1 MAHYYHKIYSPWE
14 RTDVK
19 SKTVNTEVF
28 SDEYVEMLQNIN
40 WIRTEKVDGMNVNLY
55 YDGNHIQF
63 LGHTDKTQFD
73 KEVKDFLDSLITP
86 EREQIL
92 EQIFGEKEVFIC
104 GELIGPKIQNNLYNL
119 KEYRFYV
126 FDVFCKTTDTYWDF
140 KYVKDI
146 AEKLGFY
153 LVPYLLVGTLGE
165 TKNWCISIPAPCSS
179 ISENIE
185 IEGIVIKPEHEL
197 KKANGERIIYKVK
210 ICDLL
215 GRKPMKIKE

>member
-1 MAHYYHKIYSPWE
+1 MAHYYYKIYSPWS
-14 RTDVK
+14 RTDIK

-40 WIRTEKVDGMNVNLY
+40 WIGTEKVDGMNVNLY

-92 EQIFGEKEVFIC
+92 EQIFGEKEAFIC
-104 GELIGPKIQNNLYNL
+104 GELIGPKIQNNYYSLT
-119 KEYRFYV
+119 EYKIFV
-126 FDVFCKTTDTYWDF
+126 FDVYCKTTDTYWEYKYTKELAEYIGFDF
-140 KYVKDI
+140 VPVFDIGSLNDIKNTVKRT
-146 AEKLGFY
+146 
-153 LVPYLLVGTLGE
+153 P
-165 TKNWCISIPAPCSS
+165 SS
-179 ISENIE
+179 SVNDKINVE